1 MRSGIGA
8 AGSSFHNS
16 PSARLIPSMAALRA
30 TRCSNVASRLKDNF
44 IAASSRRPPSKKV
57 TSGTGRRSHYIA
69 RRSGRSVA

>member
-1 MRSGIGA
+1 
-8 AGSSFHNS
+8 
-16 PSARLIPSMAALRA
+16 MAALRA